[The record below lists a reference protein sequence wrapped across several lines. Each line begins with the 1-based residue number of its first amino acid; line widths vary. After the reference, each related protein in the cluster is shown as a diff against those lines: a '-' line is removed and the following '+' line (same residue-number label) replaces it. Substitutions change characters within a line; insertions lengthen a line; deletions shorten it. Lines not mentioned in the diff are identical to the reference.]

1 MSFLSHIHACNRWRP
16 ADFQPFVVAGERLG
30 WARRGFARALA
41 GLGDDFALVDD
52 ALDWRAAPA
61 GFDARTGAFMALSAD
76 LERRG
81 LLSHLHGERY
91 PVLTD
96 AGEPRMLIDR
106 AVAPY
111 FGIRAFGQH
120 VNGFVRRAD
129 GLYLWI
135 ARRSRS
141 RRVEPGKLD
150 HIVAGGLPWGID
162 LADNLRKECWE
173 EASLP
178 ADVADRARAVG
189 IVSYCRDSEPGL
201 KPDTIYCY
209 DLELPEH
216 ITPRCND
223 DEVESFRLL
232 PAAEVMAIVDTTDD
246 FKLNCNLVIIDFL
259 IRHGL
264 LTPAHPDYLA
274 IASGLRA
281 ALPSGQ
287 TEPS

>member
-1 MSFLSHIHACNRWRP
+1 MSFLSHIQACNRWQP

-30 WARRGFARALA
+30 WVRRRFARALA
-41 GLGDDFALVDD
+41 GLGDNFALADD
-52 ALDWRAAPA
+52 VLHWRSAPA
-61 GFDARTGAFMALSAD
+61 GFDARGDAFAALSVD
-76 LERRG
+76 LDQRD
-81 LLSHLHGERY
+81 LVSHLHGERY
-91 PVLTD
+91 PALNA
-96 AGEPRMLIDR
+96 AGEPRFLMDR

-120 VNGFVRRAD
+120 MNGFVRRDD
-129 GLYLWI
+129 GLYLWV

-141 RRVEPGKLD
+141 RRVAPGKLD
-150 HIVAGGLPWGID
+150 HIVAGGLPWGIG

-178 ADVADRARAVG
+178 AEIADRARPVG
-189 IVSYCRDSEPGL
+189 IVSYCRDSSRGL

-209 DLELPEH
+209 DLELPAD

-223 DEVESFRLL
+223 DEVESFHLM
-232 PAAEVMAIVDTTDD
+232 PAAEVMHIVDTSDD

-274 IASGLRA
+274 IAAGLRA
-281 ALPSGQ
+281 NLP
-287 TEPS
+287 

>member
-1 MSFLSHIHACNRWRP
+1 MAFLDHIHDCNRWHP

-30 WARRGFARALA
+30 WVRRGFARALA
-41 GLGDDFALVDD
+41 GLGGDFGLADD
-52 ALDWRAAPA
+52 ALHWRTAPA
-61 GFDARTGAFMALSAD
+61 GFDARTEAFAAQAAD
-76 LERRG
+76 WDRRG
-81 LLSHLHGERY
+81 LISHLHGERY

-96 AGEPRMLIDR
+96 MGEPRLLMDR

-120 VNGFVRRAD
+120 MNGYVRRED
-129 GLYLWI
+129 GLHLWVGK
-135 ARRSRS
+135 RSGS

-150 HIVAGGLPWGID
+150 HIVAGGLPWGIG
-162 LADNLRKECWE
+162 LQENLRKECWE

-178 ADVADRARAVG
+178 AAIADRARPVG
-189 IVSYCRDSEPGL
+189 IVSYCRDSDRGL

-209 DLELPEH
+209 DLELPEG

-232 PAAEVMAIVDTTDD
+232 PAAEVMRIVDTTDD

-264 LTPAHPDYLA
+264 ITPEHPDYLA

-281 ALPSGQ
+281 TLPSGQ